1 MPILTLTRKAGLTLA
16 TTLTLA
22 TGCQQKPDAASAP
35 GNAAPDA
42 TPSAYLK
49 PFETGVRSGGV
60 KVIPIRTPKG
70 TFNVW
75 TKRFGTG
82 KIKVLLLHGGPA
94 MTHEYM
100 ECFESFFP
108 QEGIEF
114 YEYDQLG
121 SYYSDQPKDDDLW
134 RTERFVEE
142 VEQVRQ
148 ALGIDKFY
156 VLGHSWGGILALEYA
171 LKHQDHLAGLIISN
185 MVASIP
191 RYDAY
196 NKTLRAQLRPTLLD
210 SLEKF
215 EAVKD
220 YHNPTYEGLVFKN
233 YYSKHL
239 LRLPEMPDPVARSF
253 KHVNQHVYELMQ
265 GPNEFKTAGRLLTWD
280 RWNDLGQITVPTLM
294 IGGQYDT
301 MNPKDMEE
309 MSRRVKQG
317 NYLLCPQGSHMSMW
331 DDQQTYFRGLT
342 RFLKSVDDGSFKA
355 GTTL

>member
-1 MPILTLTRKAGLTLA
+1 MTAPLLTRFAGLAMAATLA
-16 TTLTLA
+16 LA
-22 TGCQQKPDAASAP
+22 SCQQKPDAPSAP
-35 GNAAPDA
+35 SDKSPNTVTTG
-42 TPSAYLK
+42 YLQ
-49 PFETGVRSGGV
+49 PFETGIRSGGV
-60 KVIPIRTPKG
+60 KMIPIKTPKG

-108 QEGIEF
+108 QEGIQF

-121 SYYSDQPKDDDLW
+121 SYYSDQPQDDDLW
-134 RTERFVEE
+134 RTERFVDE

-171 LKHQDHLAGLIISN
+171 LKHQDHLAGLVISN

-196 NKTLRAQLRPTLLD
+196 NKTLRAQLRPSLLD

-215 EAVKD
+215 EVKKD
-220 YHNPTYEGLVFKN
+220 YHNPIYEGMVFKN
-233 YYSKHL
+233 YYSQHL

-265 GPNEFKTAGRLLTWD
+265 GPNEFKTMGRLFTWD
-280 RWNDLGQITVPTLM
+280 RWNDLDKITVPTLM

-309 MSRRVKQG
+309 MSHKVKQG

-342 RFLKSVDDGSFKA
+342 KFLKSVNDGTFKA
-355 GTTL
+355 GATP

>member
-1 MPILTLTRKAGLTLA
+1 MTTPLLFRIPGLALA
-16 TTLTLA
+16 AALII
-22 TGCQQKPDAASAP
+22 TGCQQKPDAPSAP
-35 GNAAPDA
+35 SDKSPNTVTTG
-42 TPSAYLK
+42 YLQ
-49 PFETGVRSGGV
+49 PFETGIRSGGV
-60 KVIPIRTPKG
+60 QLIPIKTPKG

-108 QEGIEF
+108 QEGIQF

-121 SYYSDQPKDDDLW
+121 SHYSDQPNDDDLW
-134 RTERFVEE
+134 RTERFVDE

-171 LKHQDHLAGLIISN
+171 LKHQDHLAGLVISN

-196 NKTLRAQLRPTLLD
+196 NKTLRAQLRPSLLD

-215 EAVKD
+215 EVKKD

-233 YYSKHL
+233 YYSQHL
-239 LRLPEMPDPVARSF
+239 LRMADMPDPVARSF

-280 RWNDLGQITVPTLM
+280 RWNDLDKITVPTLM

-309 MSRRVKQG
+309 MSHKVKQG

-331 DDQQTYFRGLT
+331 DDQQTYFRGLIK
-342 RFLKSVDDGSFKA
+342 FLKSVNDGTFKT
-355 GTTL
+355 GTTLK

>member
-1 MPILTLTRKAGLTLA
+1 MPAPLLSRLTGLALA
-16 TTLTLA
+16 TSLLLA
-22 TGCQQKPDAASAP
+22 GCQQKPDAPSAP
-35 GNAAPDA
+35 AAESPN
-42 TPSAYLK
+42 TVTTGYLQ

-60 KVIPIRTPKG
+60 QMIPVKTPKG

-94 MTHEYM
+94 MTHEYF

-108 QEGIEF
+108 QEGIQF

-121 SYYSDQPKDDDLW
+121 SYYSDQPQDDDLW
-134 RTERFVEE
+134 RTERFVDE

-171 LKHQDHLAGLIISN
+171 LKHQDHLAGLVISN

-196 NKTLRAQLRPTLLD
+196 NKTLRAQLRPSLLD

-215 EAVKD
+215 EVKKD
-220 YHNPTYEGLVFKN
+220 YHNPTYEALVIKN
-233 YYSKHL
+233 YYSQHL
-239 LRLPEMPDPVARSF
+239 LRLPEPPEPAARSF

-280 RWNDLGQITVPTLM
+280 RWNDLDKITVPTLM

-301 MNPKDMEE
+301 MNPKDMEK
-309 MSRRVKQG
+309 MSRKVKQG

-331 DDQQTYFRGLT
+331 DDQQTYFRGLI
-342 RFLKSVDDGSFKA
+342 RFLKSVNDGTFKT